1 MGHGGE
7 EADLVKPDVRAS
19 SNETIDNTVVVL

>member
-1 MGHGGE
+1 MGGGGE
-7 EADLVKPDVRAS
+7 ETVFLRPDVRAS